1 MLGFILLS
9 LVAAGIGIAQGLVK
23 AESTPVVHGT
33 CGSGGCYVEMEGPH
47 GGQETRFIRLD
58 QQISGSNDPCHIYQ
72 CTTRGVIEDRLE
84 CGPIITCQ
92 DGSQPIGFP
101 DTCCPRCIGIGSRQ
115 HEVCSFTQWS
125 EWGRCSVPCGGGRR
139 ACVRHPVHL
148 SESAISIYCSGS
160 LTEIQ
165 ECNTYACP
173 GNLPI
178 CSTNDTF
185 LQLL

>member
-1 MLGFILLS
+1 MQLLF
-9 LVAAGIGIAQGLVK
+9 LVTQ
-23 AESTPVVHGT
+23 
-33 CGSGGCYVEMEGPH
+33 
-47 GGQETRFIRLD
+47 
-58 QQISGSNDPCHIYQ
+58 
-72 CTTRGVIEDRLE
+72 TRGVIEDRLE

-101 DTCCPRCIGIGSRQ
+101 DTCCPRCSMPYLATTCSDAVILIVFFISRIVGIGSRQ